1 MEVIL
6 QELGLGTLIDRFS
19 EERVDPDVLVSLN
32 DNELVRL
39 GVNTIGERVR
49 LRELCRKKLA
59 DSQPGTQSRSSVLAQ
74 ERSLLFAPSTSTS
87 RRTTSTERKKK
98 NTKKRPW
105 TVQFMCLAD
114 RYSSKVPTS
123 SQKQILY
130 KAGLGIKKIK
140 LDLDDVE
147 QTVKDKITSDVEE
160 DEVQTVVGFPQ
171 LRSCGGFEMMQCL
184 PKCRDLSVINSSW
197 SASALKS
204 CIGGEQAKIYLRP
217 IQKSLS
223 TTPIDT
229 NKNESSIKETC
240 NICQQEFLVRELRS
254 HVWVCTTR
262 LITNDTSDESE
273 GASTSGEPSV
283 RNDSASA
290 TEGQSRRMQQ
300 SSLGE
305 NGLQSHSQREEIIID
320 DYEDNSVNTTESN
333 QSIGG
338 NGEHDDM
345 VIGHQSVEDAVK
357 TTITYYQQ
365 QEVTNPVEIL
375 RSLQTNMV
383 YGRALDVQDPST
395 IETGET
401 NFILVNREDL
411 LDTAFDE
418 INSLTDLR
426 KTLEVQFYNEVL
438 VIYVDYNNYMC

>member
-19 EERVDPDVLVSLN
+19 EERVDLDVLVSLN

-140 LDLDDVE
+140 LDLDDDE

-171 LRSCGGFEMMQCL
+171 L
-184 PKCRDLSVINSSW
+184 
-197 SASALKS
+197 
-204 CIGGEQAKIYLRP
+204 
-217 IQKSLS
+217 
-223 TTPIDT
+223 
-229 NKNESSIKETC
+229 
-240 NICQQEFLVRELRS
+240 
-254 HVWVCTTR
+254 
-262 LITNDTSDESE
+262 
-273 GASTSGEPSV
+273 
-283 RNDSASA
+283 
-290 TEGQSRRMQQ
+290 
-300 SSLGE
+300 
-305 NGLQSHSQREEIIID
+305 
-320 DYEDNSVNTTESN
+320 
-333 QSIGG
+333 
-338 NGEHDDM
+338 
-345 VIGHQSVEDAVK
+345 
-357 TTITYYQQ
+357 
-365 QEVTNPVEIL
+365 
-375 RSLQTNMV
+375 
-383 YGRALDVQDPST
+383 
-395 IETGET
+395 
-401 NFILVNREDL
+401 
-411 LDTAFDE
+411 
-418 INSLTDLR
+418 
-426 KTLEVQFYNEVL
+426 
-438 VIYVDYNNYMC
+438 

>member
-140 LDLDDVE
+140 LDLDDDE

-171 LRSCGGFEMMQCL
+171 LRSCGGFEMVSGRFVPQ
-184 PKCRDLSVINSSW
+184 PFRPQPFRPQPFRPQPFRPQAQPFRPP
-197 SASALKS
+197 SAKGCSDCQVYTCSFFSGLKL
-204 CIGGEQAKIYLRP
+204 AMR
-217 IQKSLS
+217 
-223 TTPIDT
+223 
-229 NKNESSIKETC
+229 
-240 NICQQEFLVRELRS
+240 
-254 HVWVCTTR
+254 
-262 LITNDTSDESE
+262 IT
-273 GASTSGEPSV
+273 
-283 RNDSASA
+283 
-290 TEGQSRRMQQ
+290 
-300 SSLGE
+300 
-305 NGLQSHSQREEIIID
+305 
-320 DYEDNSVNTTESN
+320 DNSLCESLKN
-333 QSIGG
+333 RPKKSSEPIF
-338 NGEHDDM
+338 
-345 VIGHQSVEDAVK
+345 K
-357 TTITYYQQ
+357 T
-365 QEVTNPVEIL
+365 
-375 RSLQTNMV
+375 RSKPHATCARLQFEK
-383 YGRALDVQDPST
+383 QK
-395 IETGET
+395 I
-401 NFILVNREDL
+401 F
-411 LDTAFDE
+411 
-418 INSLTDLR
+418 
-426 KTLEVQFYNEVL
+426 Q
-438 VIYVDYNNYMC
+438 

>member
-1 MEVIL
+1 M
-6 QELGLGTLIDRFS
+6 
-19 EERVDPDVLVSLN
+19 
-32 DNELVRL
+32 
-39 GVNTIGERVR
+39 
-49 LRELCRKKLA
+49 
-59 DSQPGTQSRSSVLAQ
+59 
-74 ERSLLFAPSTSTS
+74 
-87 RRTTSTERKKK
+87 
-98 NTKKRPW
+98 
-105 TVQFMCLAD
+105 
-114 RYSSKVPTS
+114 
-123 SQKQILY
+123 
-130 KAGLGIKKIK
+130 
-140 LDLDDVE
+140 
-147 QTVKDKITSDVEE
+147 
-160 DEVQTVVGFPQ
+160 
-171 LRSCGGFEMMQCL
+171 
-184 PKCRDLSVINSSW
+184 
-197 SASALKS
+197 
-204 CIGGEQAKIYLRP
+204 
-217 IQKSLS
+217 
-223 TTPIDT
+223 
-229 NKNESSIKETC
+229 
-240 NICQQEFLVRELRS
+240 
-254 HVWVCTTR
+254 WVCTTR

-357 TTITYYQQ
+357 TTITYCQQ